1 MRGVSLVYLSR
12 SLDPVFMEVLFL
24 EDVTEYDVLLTFN
37 AELSLIG
44 LESSFL
50 VFSVSDRLYSKDY
63 NLKVSLFKEINWSL
77 ECVFLE

>member
-12 SLDPVFMEVLFL
+12 SLDPIFMGVLFL
-24 EDVTEYDVLLTFN
+24 EDVTEYNVLLTFN

-63 NLKVSLFKEINWSL
+63 DLKVSLFKEINWRL

>member
-1 MRGVSLVYLSR
+1 MSLVYLSR

-24 EDVTEYDVLLTFN
+24 ENVTEYDVLLTFN

-63 NLKVSLFKEINWSL
+63 DLKVSLFKEINWSL

>member
-1 MRGVSLVYLSR
+1 MSLVYLSR

-63 NLKVSLFKEINWSL
+63 DLKVSLFKEINWSL

>member
-63 NLKVSLFKEINWSL
+63 DLKVSLFKEINWSL